1 MSTSGS
7 SSSHHLHQQQQ
18 NSNLA
23 SSSAYRSSSTAAAA
37 TNTTTKYST
46 THHHHKIEA
55 AAGSSGGE
63 SSSSSSGG
71 DEDVLHV
78 VTNVYTIPI
87 VKSTGSGGGVEG
99 DAAQEIHITQSGN
112 DEYIRSSGLMS
123 SSSTHAASSNQRCR
137 ERHEH
142 VYGISSSIGTGGGD
156 DEVDCVVIASPSQ
169 LNSQAPHCELH
180 SKKTCRETRKITKR
194 VIDESAAAAGTAD
207 VTKSKFQ
214 IRSIVE
220 IYENPI
226 EQCGGDVER
235 SNGGGVGDQAF
246 FKTSTQLNEFTT
258 KETFAEP
265 LLSTS
270 SQRGTTHSNKQTR
283 I

>member
-1 MSTSGS
+1 MSSGGGGS
-7 SSSHHLHQQQQ
+7 SSSTGLVVGGVLSGDQQ
-18 NSNLA
+18 
-23 SSSAYRSSSTAAAA
+23 R
-37 TNTTTKYST
+37 
-46 THHHHKIEA
+46 E
-55 AAGSSGGE
+55 SSG
-63 SSSSSSGG
+63 SSGG

-87 VKSTGSGGGVEG
+87 VKPSSSS
-99 DAAQEIHITQSGN
+99 DSQEIHISTTGDN
-112 DEYIRSSGLMS
+112 EFIRSSGL
-123 SSSTHAASSNQRCR
+123 SSTNRRCR

-142 VYGISSSIGTGGGD
+142 VYGISDASTGGDG
-156 DEVDCVVIASPSQ
+156 EVDCIVIASPSQ
-169 LNSQAPHCELH
+169 INNHRQHSPHVELH

-194 VIDESAAAAGTAD
+194 VIDDAAGGTPPPPGTD

-226 EQCGGDVER
+226 EQSSGEIER
-235 SNGGGVGDQAF
+235 GSSSGNQSTAF

-265 LLSTS
+265 VI
-270 SQRGTTHSNKQTR
+270 QRGTNSRKHSQTNTLLLLT
-283 I
+283 